1 LSRILNNSRMAAHHA
16 VQMHHRNAQVVAQ
29 NRSRILRPARIDVAD
44 LVQQVVEV
52 APTTED
58 LQRLIDICARDIEDP
73 GLEFAQVETEIRER
87 TPFAGVLRFLSDTQ
101 NRTEIWTVLA
111 LLTMIA
117 LYILSQQQ
125 PMKVEVVAPKVDD
138 VVEHVMDQIEHDQQ
152 PEPPPPTT
160 AALDC
165 KQDSPER
172 KGKH

>member
-1 LSRILNNSRMAAHHA
+1 LTSKHISSVA
-16 VQMHHRNAQVVAQ
+16 VHQAIRMHHQSHQIARQNA
-29 NRSRILRPARIDVAD
+29 SRLLRPARIDVAY

-58 LQRLIDICARDIEDP
+58 LQRLIDICAQDIEDP
-73 GLEFAQVETEIRER
+73 GLELAQVETDIREQ

-138 VVEHVMDQIEHDQQ
+138 IVEHVMEQIEHDQQ
-152 PEPPPPTT
+152 PEPPPTT
-160 AALDC
+160 E
-165 KQDSPER
+165 PECDQP
-172 KGKH
+172 

>member
-1 LSRILNNSRMAAHHA
+1 LSRILNNNRMAAHHA

-73 GLEFAQVETEIRER
+73 GLEFAQVESEIRER
-87 TPFAGVLRFLSDTQ
+87 TPFAAVLGFLSDTQ
-101 NRTEIWTVLA
+101 NRTEVWTVLA

-138 VVEHVMDQIEHDQQ
+138 IVEHVMEQIEHEQR
-152 PEPPPPTT
+152 PEPPPTT
-160 AALDC
+160 EPDC
-165 KQDSPER
+165 EKP
-172 KGKH
+172 